1 MSIACDAPYSAWP
14 GLIELV
20 STVAVALWVM
30 QDEEVHPTFE
40 LVVDGAV
47 DGGVG
52 PVSTNNP
59 GWSRR

>member
-1 MSIACDAPYSAWP
+1 MSVACVAPDSAWTA
-14 GLIELV
+14 LIGLV

-30 QDEEVHPTFE
+30 QDEEVHPTLE